1 MVDLNF
7 ESFCVRGLRR
17 FELLV
22 ADISGNPEPEKAQ
35 SWLGMLKKS
44 APILQG
50 VRPTEPEPQPS

>member
-1 MVDLNF
+1 M
-7 ESFCVRGLRR
+7 RGLRR

>member
-1 MVDLNF
+1 
-7 ESFCVRGLRR
+7 VRGLRR

-50 VRPTEPEPQPS
+50 ARPTEPELQPS